1 MIEAIKKL
9 FTRDKSIEL
18 QLIAVIKQQQ
28 EFIAKNINER
38 LVYVDPKS
46 GYTNA
51 ERFDDPNAS
60 MEKKEDDDEDF
71 DEPTDMT
78 PEKLAE
84 IMEGNKAEGEKPNEE

>member
-38 LVYVDPKS
+38 VVYVDSKS

-51 ERFDDPNAS
+51 DRFDDPNAS
-60 MEKKEDDDEDF
+60 IEKKDEDEF
-71 DEPTDMT
+71 EEPQDMS
-78 PEKLAE
+78 PEELAKQ
-84 IMEGNKAEGEKPNEE
+84 MEGNNEEGEKSNEE

>member
-60 MEKKEDDDEDF
+60 IEKKDEDEDF
-71 DEPTDMT
+71 EEPMDMT
-78 PEKLAE
+78 PEQLAE
-84 IMEGNKAEGEKPNEE
+84 QMEGNKAEGEKPNEE

>member
-1 MIEAIKKL
+1 MIEVIKKL
-9 FTRDKSIEL
+9 FSRDKSIEL

-60 MEKKEDDDEDF
+60 IEKKEDDVFE
-71 DEPTDMT
+71 EPQDMT
-78 PEKLAE
+78 PEQLME
-84 IMEGNKAEGEKPNEE
+84 QMEGNKAEGEKPNEE

>member
-1 MIEAIKKL
+1 MIDAIKKL

-60 MEKKEDDDEDF
+60 TEKKEDDEF
-71 DEPTDMT
+71 EEPLDMT
-78 PEKLAE
+78 PEMLAE
-84 IMEGNKAEGEKPNEE
+84 QMEGNKAEGEKPNEE